1 MRKAK
6 TASWPLCP
14 QSANLYWL
22 PCLGRASYRLS
33 NVFTSRWRWYLHD
46 YACVVLVSR
55 KPPHRCTSGYSALS
69 RVRVKSPYAGCF
81 GVSSLSWP
89 KGLDIGPKSK
99 YRVTR
104 FGNFHTPMLPS
115 PLVKGSSVCWS
126 IFSYE
131 GMSFVNYFFIMFSSV
146 LDSNGQNCKT
156 HSSVDSFSKYT
167 LNSRR
172 L

>member
-1 MRKAK
+1 MRTAK
-6 TASWPLCP
+6 TAPWPLCP

-69 RVRVKSPYAGCF
+69 RVWVLSPYAGCF

-89 KGLDIGPKSK
+89 KGLDMDLNQNIYSDPIWKFPYSHAT
-99 YRVTR
+99 VTVGKR
-104 FGNFHTPMLPS
+104 IIS
-115 PLVKGSSVCWS
+115 ALV
-126 IFSYE
+126 
-131 GMSFVNYFFIMFSSV
+131 YFFIRRYEF
-146 LDSNGQNCKT
+146 CKLFF
-156 HSSVDSFSKYT
+156 HNVFLGVGLQWAKLQGALECWLFFEVYT
-167 LNSRR
+167 
-172 L
+172 